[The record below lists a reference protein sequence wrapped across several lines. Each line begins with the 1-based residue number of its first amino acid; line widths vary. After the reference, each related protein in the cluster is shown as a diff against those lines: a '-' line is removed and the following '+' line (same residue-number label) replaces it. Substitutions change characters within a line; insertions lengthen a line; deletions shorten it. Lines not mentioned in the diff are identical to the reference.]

1 VKFRAIGDEF
11 NGRFGRKDTAP
22 LTRFEGF
29 TSEGVIVLRD
39 RRGTRKAE
47 TPDVDTKS
55 STLSSD
61 PLAIYKPD
69 GAKHV
74 DAAKAMGNFT
84 NWTNAAVNAI
94 ASEVANIIPSWTT
107 ASPSMMHSRVGNITS
122 SLSRQ
127 SKRLLQSLP
136 RRVNAFGLA
145 A

>member
-1 VKFRAIGDEF
+1 LAAKTLPRSLGSKASRPKG
-11 NGRFGRKDTAP
+11 A
-22 LTRFEGF
+22 
-29 TSEGVIVLRD
+29 IVLRD

-84 NWTNAAVNAI
+84 NWTYAAVNAV
-94 ASEVANIIPSWTT
+94 ASEVANIPSWTT
-107 ASPSMMHSRVGNITS
+107 ASPSMIHSRVGNITS

-145 A
+145 AWR

>member
-29 TSEGVIVLRD
+29 TSEGRHCPPGPP
-39 RRGTRKAE
+39 RHAQGRN
-47 TPDVDTKS
+47 PDVDTKS
-55 STLSSD
+55 STLSS
-61 PLAIYKPD
+61 D

-84 NWTNAAVNAI
+84 NWTYAAVNAV
-94 ASEVANIIPSWTT
+94 ASEVANIPSWTT
-107 ASPSMMHSRVGNITS
+107 ASPSMIHSRVGNITS

-145 A
+145 AWR